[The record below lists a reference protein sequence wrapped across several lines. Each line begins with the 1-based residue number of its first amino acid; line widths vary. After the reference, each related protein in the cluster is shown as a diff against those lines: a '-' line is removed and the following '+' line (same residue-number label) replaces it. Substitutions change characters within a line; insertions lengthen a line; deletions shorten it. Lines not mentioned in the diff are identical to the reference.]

1 MIVIGKTREIYKDP
15 NLPTIK
21 SLISKEPIG
30 NKKKIL
36 EYLRNGRI
44 TAAAA
49 GTANDI
55 ITGKTIDEP
64 FCMFTDGVY
73 AWRSDTIY
81 YVDKYNLKL
90 EDEFINHVLN

>member
-1 MIVIGKTREIYKDP
+1 MIVIGKTREIYKDKD
-15 NLPTIK
+15 LPTIK
-21 SLISKEPIG
+21 SLISKEPIE
-30 NKKKIL
+30 NKAKIL
-36 EYLRNGRI
+36 EYLKKGKV
-44 TAAAA
+44 TAAAT
-49 GTANDI
+49 GTAKDI

-90 EDEFINHVLN
+90 EDEFIKHALN